1 MSGRR
6 ARPPARAASPAR
18 ADRPQA
24 YPDTAA
30 DETLAA
36 TLISMWELA
45 SGRRLPRHV
54 PPNQL
59 STEELIAFWA
69 DDLSRAVGRH
79 AAHIPGYDQQ
89 TVLDDILELAKDQPI
104 PMLAFDVVGFTRPDR
119 DQEVRRHIHKMLYEM
134 LGEALEESGIPQDR
148 CYYTGR
154 GDGPL
159 LLVPLD
165 IPAHRII
172 NPFPGLLSES
182 IRVYNKVSCPAA
194 QIQVRAAAHIG
205 TVYRDKHDLVS
216 DDINLLF
223 RMLNAKPLKTD
234 LERTGAG
241 LALFVSG
248 YMYDSLVRL
257 RPSLIGPGSLRHVR
271 TTAKGTKINAW
282 IHVPGAPQPLQRRR
296 AVPVV
301 SVSWA
306 HCRRELPVCWPARG
320 DRDQTVQML
329 RAAADVGRQLR
340 WPTCWLRRAAWTC
353 CAPGRT
359 TAARR
364 RPGTGRSAH
373 GAAQPG
379 RASRSHQH

>member
-1 MSGRR
+1 VLGRAHPR
-6 ARPPARAASPAR
+6 AH
-18 ADRPQA
+18 
-24 YPDTAA
+24 PDTAA

-54 PPNQL
+54 PPDQL
-59 STEELIAFWA
+59 SKEELIAFWA

-79 AAHIPGYDQQ
+79 AAQIPGYDQQ
-89 TVLDDILELAKDQPI
+89 TVLEDILELAKDQQT

-159 LLVPLD
+159 LLVPPD

-182 IRVYNKVSCPAA
+182 IRVYNKMSCPAA
-194 QIQVRAAAHIG
+194 QIQVRAAAHLG

-223 RMLNAKPLKTD
+223 RMLDAKPLKAD
-234 LERTGAG
+234 LESTGAG
-241 LALFVSG
+241 VALAISAYV
-248 YMYDSLVRL
+248 YDSLVRR
-257 RPSLIGPGSLRHVR
+257 RPALVGPGSLRHVK
-271 TTAKGTKINAW
+271 TTVKGTRMNAW
-282 IHVPGAPQPLQRRR
+282 IHVPGAPQPLQRGADVQPWWYWQGDPRDKPAKIPVVLNDEARHARADRLAHAAQALR
-296 AVPVV
+296 AVGVDRQP
-301 SVSWA
+301 A
-306 HCRRELPVCWPARG
+306 H
-320 DRDQTVQML
+320 
-329 RAAADVGRQLR
+329 
-340 WPTCWLRRAAWTC
+340 
-353 CAPGRT
+353 
-359 TAARR
+359 
-364 RPGTGRSAH
+364 
-373 GAAQPG
+373 
-379 RASRSHQH
+379 